1 MTAASFEVEFPRR
14 QAMLSIYEPQK
25 YYPWQ
30 DVTVTSL
37 CKLEEVA
44 RVPVF
49 VWPIPTV
56 DGYFIVEHQ
65 DGHCQKVMPHEL
77 TFLGSK
83 ELFDQYDWSTDEA

>member
-1 MTAASFEVEFPRR
+1 MDVASFKVEFPRR
-14 QAMLSIYEPQK
+14 QAMLSIFEPPK

-30 DVTVTSL
+30 DVTVTRP

-49 VWPIPTV
+49 VWPMPTQE
-56 DGYFIVEHQ
+56 GKFIVEHQ
-65 DGHCQKVMPHEL
+65 DGSCEEVYPFML

-83 ELFDQYDWSTDEA
+83 ELFDRYSWEEA